1 MTFAIVLQVAYQL
14 GSRYREIVNLTW
26 DRVDLTRGLIT
37 LRARDTK
44 NKKPR
49 TVPLTLELTAVFCG
63 LYKVHYWGV
72 DRFFLC

>member
-1 MTFAIVLQVAYQL
+1 MLQVAYQL

-37 LRARDTK
+37 LGARDTK

-63 LYKVHYWGV
+63 LYKVH
-72 DRFFLC
+72 